1 MQELAGKT
9 AVVTGAAS
17 GIGFAL
23 AERFAEEGMRIV
35 MADVEAPALAEA
47 SEKLTAAGATVLP
60 VQTDVSKWE
69 EVEALAGAAFD
80 EFGAVHVL
88 CNNAGVGGA
97 GGQPLWEQPLEVWQ
111 WVLGVNLWG
120 VVYGVHAF
128 VPRMLAA
135 GEEGH
140 VVNTASMAGL
150 LGGFGIYGVSKY
162 GVVSLSET
170 LHQQL
175 VMANTKL
182 RVSVVCPGFINT
194 NIIDSTR
201 NKPANVAVDE
211 DEALPAAFKGGVEY
225 MRRQIAAGYAPSV
238 VAGAV
243 LDAIREQRF
252 YVLPA
257 QDELKGLILPRAEN
271 IVNERNP

>member
-23 AERFAEEGMRIV
+23 AERLAEEGMRIV
-35 MADVEAPALAEA
+35 IADVEAPALAEA

-60 VQTDVSKWE
+60 VQTDVSKWK

-97 GGQPLWEQPLEVWQ
+97 GGQPLWEQSIETWQ

-128 VPRMLAA
+128 VPRMVAG

-150 LGGFGIYGVSKY
+150 LGGSGIYGVSKH
-162 GVVSLSET
+162 GVVALSEA
-170 LHQQL
+170 LHQQF

-201 NKPANVAVDE
+201 NKPANVEAGD
-211 DEALPAAFKGGVEY
+211 DEALPPAVKERMEF
-225 MRRQIAAGYAPSV
+225 MRQRLASGYAPSV
-238 VAGAV
+238 VAEAV
-243 LDAIREQRF
+243 LDAIRGQRL

-271 IVNERNP
+271 IANERNP

>member
-35 MADVEAPALAEA
+35 MADIEAPTLAAA
-47 SEKLTAAGATVLP
+47 SEKLAAAGATVLP
-60 VQTDVSKWE
+60 VQTDVSKWQD
-69 EVEALAGAAFD
+69 VEALASAAFD

-97 GGQPLWEQPLEVWQ
+97 GGQPLWEQSIETWQ

-150 LGGFGIYGVSKY
+150 LGGSGIYGVSKH
-162 GVVSLSET
+162 GVVALSES
-170 LHQQL
+170 LHQQFVL
-175 VMANTKL
+175 ANTRL

-201 NKPANVAVDE
+201 NKPANVEAGD
-211 DEALPAAFKGGVEY
+211 DEALPAAVKERMEF
-225 MRRQIAAGYAPSV
+225 MRHRLAAGYAPSV

-243 LDAIREQRF
+243 LDAIHGQRL

-257 QDELKGLILPRAEN
+257 QDELKSLILPRAEN

>member
-23 AERFAEEGMRIV
+23 AERFAKEGMRVV
-35 MADVEAPALAEA
+35 MADVEAPALAKA
-47 SEKLTAAGATVLP
+47 SEKLAEAGATVLP
-60 VQTDVSKWE
+60 VQTDVSKWDQ
-69 EVEALAGAAFD
+69 VEALAGAAFD

-97 GGQPLWEQPLEVWQ
+97 GGQPLWEQSIEAWQ

-120 VVYGVHAF
+120 VVHGVHAF
-128 VPRMLAA
+128 VPRMVA
-135 GEEGH
+135 GGEDGH
-140 VVNTASMAGL
+140 IVNTASMAGL
-150 LGGFGIYGVSKY
+150 LGGGGIYGVSKH
-162 GVVSLSET
+162 GVVALSES
-170 LHQQL
+170 LHQQF

-201 NKPANVAVDE
+201 NRPANVAAGD
-211 DEALPAAFKGGVEY
+211 DEALPPAVKERMEF
-225 MRRQIAAGYAPSV
+225 MRQRLASGYAPSV
-238 VAGAV
+238 VAEAV
-243 LDAIREQRF
+243 LDAIRGQRL

-257 QDELKGLILPRAEN
+257 QDELKGMILPRAEN
-271 IVNERNP
+271 IANERNP